1 MDRMMAGQA
10 ARVRRVASSLRRR
23 LRSEPPP
30 APPAPP
36 TNDRPKVSGLVEEFS
51 QRMVVGWVSVP
62 ADSAPTRVDLFVN
75 NLKLIS
81 TYATPDSAMSGVNSA
96 LRGGGQPEIAPGD
109 RRDARVHRGQAPPI
123 PGPADDRRNSNQ
135 QIRTFS
141 FGVRGLWPY
150 VRRRTRVTVKVDGH
164 PLPIHGHGMYLSP
177 PERGRHTVPELR
189 EKLAQG
195 YVFSQFGRVQLSKQL
210 DTAWQQGVMDLYT
223 RVRSAVREELGYDVW
238 FVYGTLLGAV
248 REGTYIGHDI
258 DFDAAY
264 VSRFRTGPQ
273 AASELTDIALALIA
287 RGFEVDCHATALH
300 ISDSDHRIDL
310 FHTYFDEQGVLRF
323 PFGVAGTSTVTQDDW
338 SGTREIDFPGGK
350 GLIPVNG
357 EQMVAYLY
365 GDDWQRPK
373 PGFRWALART
383 DHAPEGEV
391 PEELR
396 TKVYWA
402 NFYAHTSYTTGSTF
416 FEWMAAR
423 PDTPGTVIDIGCGD
437 GRDSYAF
444 GATGRTVLGLDQS
457 RVGIEHAQSRAL
469 EHGLTNVT
477 FQVCDVAD
485 VDDLGQAL
493 QNVVDHASGPTL
505 FYLRF
510 FLHAI
515 HEDVQK
521 ALLNAIDTH
530 ARPDDMFAAEFR
542 TDKDEHTSKV
552 HTKHYR
558 RFQEAATFVADLS
571 ARGWEIV
578 HEEEGSGLSPY
589 KGEDPVLSRVVGRRR
604 T

>member
-1 MDRMMAGQA
+1 MMADQG
-10 ARVRRVASSLRRR
+10 ARVRHLAGRLRRR
-23 LRSEPPP
+23 LGSDSSPTRSGS
-30 APPAPP
+30 A
-36 TNDRPKVSGLVEEFS
+36 VSGLVEEFS
-51 QRMVVGWVSVP
+51 RRLVVGWVSVP
-62 ADSAPTRVDLFVN
+62 EDAAPTRVDLFVN
-75 NLKLIS
+75 NLRLTS
-81 TYATPDSAMSGVNSA
+81 TYATPDSAMSGVNSV
-96 LRGGGQPEIAPGD
+96 LRRGGQPAIAPEGGS
-109 RRDARVHRGQAPPI
+109 DARVHHWQAPPI
-123 PGPADDRRNSNQ
+123 PGPADDRRNSHE

-150 VRRRTRVTVKVDGH
+150 VRRGTRITVQVDGQ

-177 PERGRHTVPELR
+177 PARGKHTVQDLR
-189 EKLAQG
+189 AKLEQG

-210 DTAWQQGVMDLYT
+210 DHAWQQGVIDLYA
-223 RVRSAVREELGYDVW
+223 RVRAALSEEVGYEAW

-264 VSRFRTGPQ
+264 VSRFRTGSE
-273 AASELTDIALALIA
+273 AAAELADIALALIA
-287 RGFEVDCHATALH
+287 RGFDVECHATALH
-300 ISDSDHRIDL
+300 IRDSEYRIDL

-323 PFGVAGTSTVTQDDW
+323 PFGIAGTSTLTEDDW
-338 SGTREIDFPGGK
+338 SGTKEIDFPGGN

-365 GDDWQRPK
+365 GDDWRQPK
-373 PGFRWALART
+373 PGFSWALART
-383 DHAPEGEV
+383 DHSPEGEV

-402 NFYAHTSYTTGSTF
+402 NFYAHTHYTTGSTF
-416 FEWMAAR
+416 FEWVAGR
-423 PDTPGTVIDIGCGD
+423 PDTPRTVIDIGCGD

-457 RVGIEHAQSRAL
+457 PVGIEHAQSRAVSQ
-469 EHGLTNVT
+469 GLTNVS
-477 FQVCDVAD
+477 FRVCDVAD

-493 QNVVDHASGPTL
+493 QEVVDHASGPTL

-515 HEDVQK
+515 HEDVQQS
-521 ALLNAIDTH
+521 LLNAIDTH

-542 TDKDEHTSKV
+542 TDKDAHTSKV

-558 RFQEAATFVADLS
+558 RFQEAAAFVSDL
-571 ARGWEIV
+571 AGRGWEIL
-578 HEEEGSGLSPY
+578 HEEESSGLSPY
-589 KGEDPVLSRVVGRRR
+589 KGEDPVLCRVVGRRR
-604 T
+604 S